1 MGWAQTRLQHQKASW
16 CWFADAEGFDWKT
29 ALVVYDGWHDDE
41 DRWIAIGFI
50 GIMIYV
56 MVYSERGDT
65 ISIIRLR
72 KATIN
77 EEKYYVKNS

>member
-1 MGWAQTRLQHQKASW
+1 
-16 CWFADAEGFDWKT
+16 
-29 ALVVYDGWHDDE
+29 
-41 DRWIAIGFI
+41 
-50 GIMIYV
+50 MIYV
-56 MVYSERGDT
+56 VVYSERGDI